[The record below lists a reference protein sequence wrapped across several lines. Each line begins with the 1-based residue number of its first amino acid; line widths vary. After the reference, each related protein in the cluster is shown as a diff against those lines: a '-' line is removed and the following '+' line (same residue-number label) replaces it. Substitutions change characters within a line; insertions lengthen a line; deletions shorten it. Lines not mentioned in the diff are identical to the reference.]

1 MYACVQTLVWR
12 TIAKL
17 HNRKAEETAVV
28 LENVQFRRA
37 TLVPRDAPVRFL
49 VNVLEGEGTFEVR
62 EGGAVAVSGSVRI
75 APDPAAERLVLPA
88 AAPAAPAPASAD
100 PHLLPLDTDDVYKE
114 LRLRGYNYRGVFRGI
129 SASDARGTAGDLLW
143 DGNWIPFMD
152 TMLQFGI
159 IGVDTRELYLP
170 TRLQRALID
179 PGAQPPP
186 GAPVPVRMLRDLD
199 VIVAGGVEL
208 RGVKTSLAPRRAHAQ
223 APPKLERYSFVP
235 YESTATGGEEATRA
249 RRDALAVCLQIV
261 LENAGALRLKLC
273 EAAFERSPETLL
285 LPAALQTL
293 DAEPQLRV
301 DASLAAAGAQASYQ
315 ALQDLGVK
323 VTNKDPRTAAPDA
336 DCHCVLAGDALTRQG
351 AVALG
356 HLASALAPGGM
367 LLLEEAPRTLDE
379 PTARDALSRAGLRL
393 VARQPAAG
401 REYLLLRAPPAPPTA
416 PPVVIDVTDD
426 VEFPW
431 VKRLRDALAR
441 AEVEELRVYVVSRA
455 ADSGVLGL
463 ATCLRAEPGGRAL
476 RAFYLPGAKD
486 QFSPS
491 AGAYSAQV
499 ALDLAVNV
507 LRGGAWGSYRHL
519 ELGGERAQLRVEH
532 AYVNTLTRGDLSS
545 LRWIE
550 SELVFQRAR
559 PVAPGT
565 DLCRVYYAPLNFR
578 DIMLATGKLPPD
590 ALPGNLA
597 GQECILGLEFSGR
610 SSTGRRVMGM
620 VAAKGL
626 ATSVLADKGFLWEV
640 PVAWSLEEAATV
652 PVAYATAYYALAVRG
667 RMRRGDSV
675 LIHAGTGGVG
685 QAAIAIA
692 LHAGCTV
699 FTTVGTAEKRA
710 FLRERF
716 PALAPENVGDSRSC
730 SFEQLVLRRTRG
742 RGVDLVLN
750 SLAGDKLLASVRCLA
765 VGGRFLEIGKLDLS
779 SNTSLGMAVFLKN
792 TTFHGILL
800 DALFDAGADHPE
812 KAEVVRCVTEGIA
825 SGAVRPLPATVYSGQ
840 QLEAAFR

>member
-1 MYACVQTLVWR
+1 MYVCVQTLVWR
-12 TIAKL
+12 TMAKL
-17 HNRKAEETAVV
+17 HNKKAEETAVV

-49 VNVLEGEGTFEVR
+49 VNVLEGTGEFDVR
-62 EGGAVAVSGSVRI
+62 EGGAVAVTGTVRL
-75 APDPAAERLVLPA
+75 APDPAAERLRLDDE
-88 AAPAAPAPASAD
+88 PAPPAEPD
-100 PHLLPLDTDDVYKE
+100 LLPLDADDVYKE
-114 LRLRGYNYRGVFRGI
+114 LRLRGYNYGGVFRGI
-129 SASDARGTAGDLLW
+129 RASDARGTAGDLLW

-179 PGAQPPP
+179 PAAQPPP
-186 GAPVPVRMLRDLD
+186 GAPVPVRMHRHLD

-235 YESTATGGEEATRA
+235 YESAAAATEEATRA
-249 RRDALAVCLQIV
+249 KRDALAVSLQIV
-261 LENAGALRLKLC
+261 LENAGALRLKVC
-273 EAAFERSPETLL
+273 EAAFDRAAEALL
-285 LPAALQTL
+285 LPAALAAL
-293 DAEPQLRV
+293 DAEPQVRV
-301 DASLAAAGAQASYQ
+301 DASVAAAGAAAQYA
-315 ALQDLGVK
+315 ALQELGVK
-323 VTNKDPRTAAPDA
+323 VTPRDARTAPPDA
-336 DCHCVLAGDALTRQG
+336 DCHVVLAADALARHG
-351 AVALG
+351 AVALQ
-356 HLASALAPGGM
+356 HLAAALAPAGM
-367 LLLEEAPRTLDE
+367 LLLEEPARALDE
-379 PTARDALSRAGLRL
+379 PTARAALARAGLALVSRL
-393 VARQPAAG
+393 PAAG
-401 REYLLLRAPPAPPTA
+401 VEYLLLRPTPALPAA

-426 VEFPW
+426 AAFPW
-431 VKRLRDALAR
+431 VDTLREALSR
-441 AEVEELRVYVVSRA
+441 AETEDMRVYVVSRA

-476 RAFYLPGAKD
+476 RTFYLPGAKEP
-486 QFSPS
+486 FSPS
-491 AGAYSAQV
+491 GPQYAARV

-507 LRGGAWGSYRHL
+507 LRGGTWGSYRHL
-519 ELGGERAQLRVEH
+519 ELDTEEAQLRVEH

-550 SELVFQRAR
+550 SELRWARAR
-559 PVAPGT
+559 PPAPGT

-610 SSTGRRVMGM
+610 SSAGRRVMGM

-626 ATSVLADKGFLWEV
+626 ATSVLADEGFLWEV
-640 PVAWSLEEAATV
+640 PAAWSLEEAATV

-667 RMRRGDSV
+667 RMRRGEAV
-675 LIHAGTGGVG
+675 LVHAGTGGVG

-699 FTTVGTAEKRA
+699 YTTVGTADKRA

-716 PALAPENVGDSRSC
+716 PQLPPENVGNSRDT

-750 SLAGDKLLASVRCLA
+750 SLAADKLLASVRCLA

-779 SNTSLGMAVFLKN
+779 NNTPLGMAVFLKN

-812 KAEVVRCVTEGIA
+812 KAEVVRCVTEGIT
-825 SGAVRPLPATVYSGQ
+825 SGAVRPLPATVYSDQ